1 MDADRPY
8 SYGNHDASVQQE
20 KKMFKI
26 MLLLMGLTSFA
37 YGAYLP
43 VKAELSQLL
52 IRHAWQKSVDTK
64 ATIKPWGWADM
75 HPVMR
80 LQSEKHQQDL
90 IVLAGDTGNVLA
102 FAPGL
107 SSITSQ
113 NNPSSTW
120 LVSGHRDTHFT
131 FLKDIAIGDLIT
143 TTQLDQNR
151 RSFKVSAIDVIDISK
166 QKISIS
172 DHKSEL
178 KLVTCFPFDAIVSG
192 GSLRYVVTASFVSLL
207 T

>member
-1 MDADRPY
+1 
-8 SYGNHDASVQQE
+8 
-20 KKMFKI
+20 MFKI
-26 MLLLMGLTSFA
+26 ILLLMGLTSFA

-52 IRHAWQKSVDTK
+52 IRHAWEKSIDIG
-64 ATIKPWGWADM
+64 APIKPWAWADM

-107 SSITSQ
+107 SNITSQ

-131 FLKDIAIGDLIT
+131 FLEDIAIGDLII
-143 TTQLDQNR
+143 TTQLNQKR

-172 DHKSEL
+172 DHQPEL
-178 KLVTCFPFDAIVSG
+178 KLVTCYPFDAIISG
-192 GSLRYVVTASFVSLL
+192 GSLRYVVTASFVSHL

>member
-1 MDADRPY
+1 
-8 SYGNHDASVQQE
+8 
-20 KKMFKI
+20 

-52 IRHAWQKSVDTK
+52 IRHAWEKSIDTG
-64 ATIKPWGWADM
+64 APIKPWGWADM

-80 LQSEKHQQDL
+80 LQSAKHQQDL

-131 FLKDIAIGDLIT
+131 FLRDIAVGDLIT
-143 TTQLDQNR
+143 TTRLDQTR
-151 RSFKVSAIDVIDISK
+151 KSFKVSDIDVIDISK
-166 QKISIS
+166 QTISIS
-172 DHKSEL
+172 DYESEL
-178 KLVTCFPFDAIVSG
+178 KLVTCYPFDAVLPG
-192 GSLRYVVTASFVSLL
+192 GSLRYVVTAKNYSIKKSDEISVDVVFHSPSLL
-207 T
+207 KLAI

>member
-1 MDADRPY
+1 
-8 SYGNHDASVQQE
+8 
-20 KKMFKI
+20 
-26 MLLLMGLTSFA
+26 MGLTSFA

-52 IRHAWQKSVDTK
+52 IRHAWEKSIDTG
-64 ATIKPWGWADM
+64 APVKPWDWADM
-75 HPVMR
+75 HPIMR

-143 TTQLDQNR
+143 TTQLDKKR
-151 RSFKVSAIDVIDISK
+151 RSFKITDIDVIDISK

-172 DHKSEL
+172 DHQSEL